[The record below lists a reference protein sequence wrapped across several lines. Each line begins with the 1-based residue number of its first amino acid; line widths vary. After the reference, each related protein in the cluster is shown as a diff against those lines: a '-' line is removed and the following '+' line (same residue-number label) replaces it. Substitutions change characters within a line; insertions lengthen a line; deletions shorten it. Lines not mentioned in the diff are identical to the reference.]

1 MRSAFKD
8 WAGGDQSSK
17 IGVGGDQGS
26 RIELGVIRVRIFTQ
40 QSFFFVSPVSI
51 LHYGFSGSGEAE
63 YQTQSK
69 VIILNRIDD
78 SYALSKC
85 RAPKTNEKS

>member
-26 RIELGVIRVRIFTQ
+26 RIELGVIRVRRFTQ
-40 QSFFFVSPVSI
+40 QSFFLFLPFPYCITV
-51 LHYGFSGSGEAE
+51 FREAGKPN
-63 YQTQSK
+63 TRHK
-69 VIILNRIDD
+69 
-78 SYALSKC
+78 AK
-85 RAPKTNEKS
+85 